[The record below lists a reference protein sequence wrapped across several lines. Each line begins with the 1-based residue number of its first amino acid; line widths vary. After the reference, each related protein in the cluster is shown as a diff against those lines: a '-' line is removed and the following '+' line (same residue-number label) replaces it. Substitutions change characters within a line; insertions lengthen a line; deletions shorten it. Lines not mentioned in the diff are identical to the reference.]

1 MQKRLLAF
9 LIILVVASLACSL
22 PGKQAKD
29 TPTPVPTATRA
40 PEASTADAQE
50 FQSQIST
57 ASAQFSETGTLSLTF
72 SEQQI
77 TTFLTDI
84 LAKQTDVPISDPQIT
99 LDNDQMTISGK
110 ATVGGLSSQATIVVK
125 PYVESGVLKA
135 NVVSAN
141 FGKLPIPQGL
151 LTQLTD
157 SINSN
162 LNEFITVQGRQ
173 VEIESIQIS
182 GGKMT
187 VTGKAR

>member
-1 MQKRLLAF
+1 MQKRLLA
-9 LIILVVASLACSL
+9 LLTILVAASLACSL
-22 PGKQAKD
+22 PSKLAKS

-50 FQSQIST
+50 FQSQIAT

-77 TTFLTDI
+77 TAFLTDI
-84 LAKQTDVPISDPQIT
+84 LAQQKDVPISDPQIT
-99 LDNDQMTISGK
+99 LDNGQMSITGK
-110 ATVGGLSSQATIVVK
+110 AMVGGLSGQATIVVE
-125 PYVESGVLKA
+125 PYVDAGLLKA
-135 NVVSAN
+135 KVVSAK
-141 FGKLPIPQGL
+141 FGQMPIPQGL
-151 LTQLTD
+151 LTQLKDT
-157 SINSN
+157 INSN

-173 VEIESIQIS
+173 VEVDTIQIS